1 MKHGSFAART
11 GEILA
16 KQALA
21 TAVVAGGMAWGGWL
35 EPAKG
40 CLYGGGLAMILG
52 LMLSANLQRAA
63 DTEDHNRGARI
74 LYLGA
79 IERFLLVAAAVV
91 VAITLWDLHV
101 GGLVA
106 GLIAAHVI
114 SFMEAVRQNWPQG
127 NQS

>member
-1 MKHGSFAART
+1 LKHGSFAARAS
-11 GEILA
+11 EILA

-21 TAVVAGGMAWGGWL
+21 TAAVAGGMAWGGWT

-40 CLYGGGLAMILG
+40 CLYGGGLAMVLG

-63 DTEDHNRGARI
+63 DSEDSGRGARI

-91 VAITLWDLHV
+91 AAITLWDLHV

-106 GLIAAHVI
+106 GLIVAHII
-114 SFMEAVRQNWPQG
+114 SFIEAVRQNWPQA
-127 NQS
+127 N

>member
-21 TAVVAGGMAWGGWL
+21 TAVVAGGMAWGGWI

-63 DTEDHNRGARI
+63 DSEDSSRGARI

-79 IERFLLVAAAVV
+79 IERFLLVAGAVV
-91 VAITLWDLHV
+91 AAITLWDLHV

-114 SFMEAVRQNWPQG
+114 SFAEAVRQNWPQG
-127 NQS
+127 N